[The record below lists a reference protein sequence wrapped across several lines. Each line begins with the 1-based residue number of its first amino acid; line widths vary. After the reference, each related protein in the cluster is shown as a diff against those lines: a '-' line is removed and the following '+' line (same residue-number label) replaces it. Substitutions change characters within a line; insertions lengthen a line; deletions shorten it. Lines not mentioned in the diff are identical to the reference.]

1 MTLTTTRTDII
12 KKNNIASGNLQD
24 QVLSHLVSQR
34 LLVDIYLING
44 IRLQGYV
51 NGFDNYAVFL
61 TKSHDDAELII
72 SHMIYK
78 HAISTIGS
86 AT

>member
-1 MTLTTTRTDII
+1 
-12 KKNNIASGNLQD
+12 LQD
-24 QVLSHLVSQR
+24 QVLAHLVSQR
-34 LLVDIYLING
+34 LLVDIYLVNG
-44 IRLQGYV
+44 IRLQGYI

-61 TKSHDDAELII
+61 TKSPGEAEVMI

-86 AT
+86 GS